1 MNIRPGC
8 LRQGSASFFCQ
19 SGVNFYEQ
27 QAGIQAGPT
36 DDGRLGGEEVATDGD
51 VQIVE
56 LSLFSGTVSFK
67 RELLVSC

>member
-1 MNIRPGC
+1 MSSRQAFRPAQ
-8 LRQGSASFFCQ
+8 RTTDGS
-19 SGVNFYEQ
+19 
-27 QAGIQAGPT
+27 
-36 DDGRLGGEEVATDGD
+36 GEEVATDGD